1 MQSKQRGALFV
12 IFTLS
17 GFSGLIYES
26 IWSHYL
32 KLFLGHAAYAQTLV
46 LAIFMG
52 GMALGSWLCS
62 KYSVRWKNLFL
73 GYAAAEGI
81 VGIFAFFFH
90 AAFDGITML
99 SFHSVI
105 PLLGSPAAV
114 TVYKFTI
121 SSLLILPQSVLL
133 GMTFPLMSS
142 GILRCDPRD
151 PGKTLSMLYFTNS
164 LGAAVGVIA
173 SGYVLIRLIGLPG
186 TIMTA
191 GLNNVALALAVW
203 ILMRR
208 QKDAPPVT
216 VPPGIAVS
224 GSPERGWLLLLLA
237 ISLLTGMASF
247 IYEIG
252 WIRMLSFV
260 LGSSTHAFEL
270 MLSAFI
276 LGLAFGGL
284 WIRRRI
290 DRTTDPVR
298 FLAGVQI
305 FMGILAAATLPLYG
319 NTFPVMQWLLRNV
332 SRTEH
337 GFLLFTLGSQGIALL
352 VMFPA
357 AFCAGMTLPL
367 ITYALLKQGY
377 GERSIGAVYAWNT
390 IGAILGVFFA
400 IHLGMPFFGVKK
412 LILSGASVDMALG
425 VVLLWKTASR
435 NANLFPAFATA
446 ICACILA
453 SALLFVNLD
462 PYKMASGV
470 YRTGMLMT
478 PKGSDIV
485 YYRDGKTATVSV
497 VKLQLMNVSQMN
509 IRTNGKSD
517 AGLNVGPSGGCAA
530 DEPTMILLGVLP
542 LALNP
547 GARTAANI
555 GFGSGLTT
563 HTLLGWPGLA
573 RVDTIEIERSMIEG
587 ARHFGDRVHRAFTD
601 PRSRIHIDDAKTF
614 FSSYRMRYD
623 IIVSEP
629 SNPWVS
635 GVAGLFS
642 EEFYRLVRDRLS
654 PGGVFCQ
661 WVQLYETNTDLVAS
675 VLKAVSANFS
685 DYVLYTP
692 NDTDLLILAGN
703 ASLPRPDAGVIHRG
717 ETAESL
723 RWIGIGSIQDL
734 EIHRV
739 GDKKMLERFFETFPI
754 RANSDYYPVLEQ
766 NAEKARFM
774 GMNARHLIGF
784 TLYPLPILDMLG
796 GTASPDEKT
805 NITMTPFFAPAK
817 TAYAAIAVR
826 DFFLSKGG
834 SGRPIPADYEQYA
847 LQVDRMFR
855 NCGAPPNEE
864 IGITDFYVVAGL
876 MSAYLNPG
884 DLDAVWEALEAMP
897 CARSLTRRQR
907 IWFALFKAVGRRDAA
922 AMEKTAKS
930 LLLQESNIPQGPM
943 RYLVASAMLGAL
955 AQGDREGAL
964 TLWNEYRL
972 KLYDSGEPGL
982 IFRLLVAE
990 CLPSQGV
997 GFRMRGS

>member
-1 MQSKQRGALFV
+1 MPLRQRNTLFV

-62 KYSVRWKNLFL
+62 RYSVRWKNLFL

-81 VGIFAFFFH
+81 VGLFALFFH
-90 AAFDGITML
+90 TAFDGLVTF
-99 SFHSVI
+99 SFSSVI
-105 PLLGSPAAV
+105 PLLGSPTAV
-114 TVYKFTI
+114 TGYKWAL
-121 SSLLILPQSVLL
+121 SSLMILPQSVLL

-142 GILRCDPRD
+142 AILRWD
-151 PGKTLSMLYFTNS
+151 PGDPGRTLSMLYFTNS
-164 LGAAVGVIA
+164 IGAAVGVLA
-173 SGYVLIRLIGLPG
+173 SGYVLIRLVGLPG

-191 GLNNVALALAVW
+191 GLINISLALAVSL
-203 ILMRR
+203 LMRGV
-208 QKDAPPVT
+208 KSEPPIT
-216 VPPGIAVS
+216 VPPGIIEAS
-224 GSPERGWLLLLLA
+224 GPRARGWLSLLLA
-237 ISLLTGMASF
+237 TSLLTGTASF

-290 DRTTDPVR
+290 DRTADPVR

-305 FMGILAAATLPLYG
+305 LMGLLAAATLPLYG
-319 NTFPVMQWLLRNV
+319 NTFHVMKWLLRNV
-332 SRTEH
+332 SRTDH
-337 GFLLFTLGSQGIALL
+337 GFLLFTLGSQGIALFI
-352 VMFPA
+352 MFPA

-367 ITYALLKQGY
+367 ITYTLLRLGY

-390 IGAILGVFFA
+390 VGAILGVIFS
-400 IHLGMPFFGVKK
+400 IHLGMPLFGVKK

-425 VVLLWKTASR
+425 VVLLWKIAQRKRKILPAS
-435 NANLFPAFATA
+435 ATA
-446 ICACILA
+446 ACACILA
-453 SALLFVNLD
+453 STLLFVNLD

-478 PKGSDIV
+478 PEGSNIV

-497 VKLQLMNVSQMN
+497 VKLKLLDVVQMN

-517 AGLNVGPSGGCAA
+517 AGLNVGPSGGGVV
-530 DEPTMILLGVLP
+530 DEPTMVLLGVMP

-563 HTLLGWPGLA
+563 HTLLGWPGLE
-573 RVDTIEIERSMIEG
+573 RVDTVEIERSMVEG
-587 ARHFGDRVHRAFTD
+587 ARHFGERVHRAFTD

-614 FSSYRMRYD
+614 FSSYRMQYD

-642 EEFYRLVRDRLS
+642 EEFYRRVRGHLS

-661 WVQLYETNTDLVAS
+661 WVQLYETNTDIIAS

-685 DYVLYTP
+685 DYVLYAP
-692 NDTDLLILAGN
+692 NETDLLILAGN
-703 ASLPRPDAGVIHRG
+703 RSLPPLDAGVIG
-717 ETAESL
+717 SPEIAESL
-723 RWIGIGSIQDL
+723 RWIGIAGIQDL

-739 GDKKMLERFFETFPI
+739 GDRKILEGFFETFRIP
-754 RANSDYYPVLEQ
+754 ANSDYRPVLDH
-766 NAEKARFM
+766 NAEKARFL
-774 GMNARHLIGF
+774 GTDARHLVGF
-784 TLYPLPILDMLG
+784 TLYPLPILDILG
-796 GTASPDEKT
+796 GTASPDGKT
-805 NITMTPFFAPAK
+805 SISMAAFFGPTR
-817 TAYAAIAVR
+817 TADAAMALR
-826 DFFLSKGG
+826 DFFRSGG
-834 SGRPIPADYEQYA
+834 ASGRTVPAEYEPHA
-847 LQVDRMFR
+847 VRVARMFR
-855 NCGAPPNEE
+855 NCGDRPGEGE
-864 IGITDFYVVAGL
+864 GIADLYVVASL
-876 MSAYLNPG
+876 MSATLRRG
-884 DLDAVWEALEAMP
+884 ELDAVWKALEAMP
-897 CARSLTRRQR
+897 CAHSLTQRQR
-907 IWFALFKAVGRRDAA
+907 NWLALFRAVGRRDPA
-922 AMEKTAKS
+922 AMERTAKA
-930 LLLQESNIPQGPM
+930 LLMQESDIPQGPL

-955 AQGDREGAL
+955 AQGDREGSL
-964 TLWNEYRL
+964 RLWNEYRT
-972 KLYDSGEPGL
+972 KLYGSGEPSL
-982 IFRLLVAE
+982 IFRLLAAE
-990 CLPSQGV
+990 SSSGKK
-997 GFRMRGS
+997 RETR